1 MQTLNKLNIFWRG
14 QEINCKPVFGAE
26 AKILLA
32 SPRKV
37 KMCYLQ
43 DSFAFFTDNIGAPT
57 EQEGK
62 ELFCF
67 GAALVKGGF

>member
-1 MQTLNKLNIFWRG
+1 MKKKKKNFWWG
-14 QEINCKPVFGAE
+14 EEINCKPVFGPE

-43 DSFAFFTDNIGAPT
+43 DSFALFMITLELPLKKK
-57 EQEGK
+57 GK
-62 ELFCF
+62 EFFCF

>member
-1 MQTLNKLNIFWRG
+1 LNIFWWG

-43 DSFAFFTDNIGAPT
+43 DSFAFFMITLELPLKK
-57 EQEGK
+57 K
-62 ELFCF
+62 EKNSF
-67 GAALVKGGF
+67 ALVLL